1 VGIFY
6 LEKIKYICHMKT
18 SGTTKW
24 EITYEDEES
33 VSIFK
38 YNSDINKNGPISV
51 EFRHKPGYKHP
62 TEQKKKTIG
71 ELAKEARKQTRVKK

>member
-1 VGIFY
+1 
-6 LEKIKYICHMKT
+6 MKT

-24 EITYEDEES
+24 EITYEDEETVS
-33 VSIFK
+33 VFK

-51 EFRHKPGYKHP
+51 EFRYKTGFKHP
-62 TEQKKKTIG
+62 TEQKKKTLG

>member
-6 LEKIKYICHMKT
+6 LEKIRYICGMRT

-24 EITYEDEES
+24 EITYEDEETVS
-33 VSIFK
+33 VFK

-51 EFRHKPGYKHP
+51 EFRYKTGFKHP
-62 TEQKKKTIG
+62 TEQKKKTLG